1 MPERPKDGT
10 VVGEIRA
17 PIDVPRLLKYL
28 EGSVEGFAGPLTI
41 KQFGVS
47 FSFVSRRKQVESRVD
62 EVEVGLEEMVWWSS
76 LSASRKARE
85 DRAGWNRR

>member
-17 PIDVPRLLKYL
+17 PIDMGKLLPYL
-28 EGSVEGFAGPLTI
+28 EKNVKGFKGPLEI

-47 FSFVSRRKQVESRVD
+47 IA
-62 EVEVGLEEMVWWSS
+62 VW
-76 LSASRKARE
+76 
-85 DRAGWNRR
+85 